1 MILAQ
6 MFGPSALV
14 WDGVTIFPA
23 SLDPKLKKEA
33 RRGQIVLVVGDEVET
48 ERGKDGALSIT
59 AVAERRTHLARS
71 GGEGQESKVIAANVE
86 RAVIIAS
93 ADEPPF
99 HPAVVDRWALLAR
112 RGGLTPF
119 LVLNKIDLVSV
130 EDAKRMIEEA
140 AVPLSYMLGS
150 AKTGDGMEEL
160 RDAIQGNTSVFVG
173 HSGVGKSTILRRLL
187 PDTDTPIV
195 TGEVSGKTGKGKQT
209 TTSSRLYPLPGGGH
223 VIDTPGVRSVSL
235 GIVSASEAADV
246 FLEIRDAGPCRFAT
260 CTHRTEPG
268 CAVLAGV
275 KDRSIPESVY
285 ARYRKLLLEAEVP

>member
-14 WDGVTIFPA
+14 WDGATIVPA
-23 SLDPKLKKEA
+23 SLDPKLKKGA
-33 RRGQIVLVVGDEVET
+33 RRGESVLAVGDEVET

-59 AVAERRTHLARS
+59 AVAERRTYLARF
-71 GGEGQESKVIAANVE
+71 GGEGQEAQVIAANVE

-119 LVLNKIDLVSV
+119 LVLNKIDLVSL
-130 EDAKRMIEEA
+130 EAAEQMIEEA
-140 AVPLSYMLGS
+140 AVPLSHMLGS
-150 AKTGDGMEEL
+150 ALTGTGMETL
-160 RDAIQGNTSVFVG
+160 RKSITGTASVFVG

-187 PDTDTPIV
+187 PDTAIV
-195 TGEVSGKTGKGKQT
+195 TGEVSGKTGKGKHT
-209 TTSSRLYPLPGGGH
+209 TTSAKLYPLPGGGH

-235 GIVSASEAADV
+235 GNVSASEAAEV
-246 FLEIRDAGPCRFAT
+246 FAEIRDAGPCRFAT
-260 CTHRTEPG
+260 CTHRSEPG

-275 KDRSIPESVY
+275 KDGSIPEGVY